1 MHKKEIGLMSEEEMA
16 SEIKEFITKK
26 FTPNKQYI
34 FISYS
39 HKDRKQVMQ
48 KVLSWVREGYNLIM
62 DLDFENHGSD
72 HNWIDLMMDNISRN
86 RCVQVVCFRSENYDY
101 SYACLIELL
110 LLRSKYLENERRAAS
125 KTKIPIDI
133 VLLSEQH
140 DLGKEDAFDAIYQA
154 EYKKMKDSVGKRPF
168 FENKKT
174 ERTALE
180 LGLDTLCKKMN
191 EAQPDLQTYAEK
203 EIECIEKEFN
213 STYGDFYEQIRYLI
227 RRWFELNE
235 MNSNY
240 KRLDYDATA
249 VFNEN
254 GVYRFDDIQPKQEVK
269 KADTACLTEK
279 PTQTQKRRGRPPK
292 QAMEQWAQQIPPCPV
307 NISHPLPCN
316 ATCSD
321 VVTLG
326 KIRMLFCDSDTVRR
340 FREVRESMPR
350 GGKGA
355 MDFLMAALLGGC
367 NQVSKAS
374 PAYQIN
380 YYLYAV
386 SAGEQKGDSL
396 GATWT
401 WSSNCRKVLGLEK
414 SGAIPAELNR
424 AFAELPE
431 NTTLQEITAKFRTA
445 DAPAFQTK
453 KNKLVLVAS
462 EYLER
467 FLNSVT
473 VRM

>member
-1 MHKKEIGLMSEEEMA
+1 MSEEEMA

-48 KVLSWVREGYNLIM
+48 KVLSWVREGYNLTM

-72 HNWIDLMMDNISRN
+72 QNWTNLMKDNISRN

-110 LLRSKYLENERRAAS
+110 LFRSKYLENERRAAS

-133 VLLSEQH
+133 VLLSGQH
-140 DLGKEDAFDAIYQA
+140 DLGQDDEFDAIYQA
-154 EYKKMKDSVGKRPF
+154 EYKKMKDSIGDRSF
-168 FENKKT
+168 FEGKKK
-174 ERTALE
+174 EQDALE

-191 EAQPDLQTYAEK
+191 EANPDQPTSVAN
-203 EIECIEKEFN
+203 EIDGIKKAFK

-227 RRWFELNE
+227 DRWFALNE

-269 KADTACLTEK
+269 KADAASLTET
-279 PTQTQKRRGRPPK
+279 PTQTQKPRGRPPK
-292 QAMEQWAQQIPPCPV
+292 QTLEQGAPQIPPRPV
-307 NISHPLPCN
+307 NISPTSPYN
-316 ATCSD
+316 ATSSD

-326 KIRMLFCDSDTVRR
+326 KIRMLFCDSDTARR
-340 FREVRESMPR
+340 FREVRESMPW

-414 SGAIPAELNR
+414 SGAIPAEFNR

-431 NTTLQEITAKFRTA
+431 NATLQEITAKFRAA

-453 KNKLVLVAS
+453 KNDLVLVAS
-462 EYLER
+462 EYLET

-473 VRM
+473 VSM